1 MKTFR
6 LVTILLAAL
15 VALLSLSALPAAAA
29 APTNTSPGAAAYIDN
44 QAHSVPANSA
54 RWYRFDYAGNRSQI
68 TITLVSGNISGLT
81 FSVFTP
87 AEIVSWWSG
96 TPIGRGT
103 SQPVSCTTGLPQEG
117 GACQSS
123 DLLWSGNFN
132 AGGTY
137 YVELVNNTGS
147 AVGFQLTIQGAG
159 VRLSP

>member
-54 RWYRFDYAGNRSQI
+54 LWYRFDYAGNRSQI

-81 FSVFTP
+81 FSIFTP
-87 AEIVSWWSG
+87 AEIASWWNATPVGKG
-96 TPIGRGT
+96 TP
-103 SQPVSCTTGLPQEG
+103 QAVSCVTGLPVSG
-117 GACQSS
+117 SACTGT
-123 DLLWSGNFN
+123 DLTWSGNFN

-137 YVELVNNTGS
+137 YVELVNNTAS